1 MDIGIF
7 NTNSITNPMSFGEEG
22 GPKAE
27 KDSWEEEDSEIEDIF
42 DIQSCYSFHSSS
54 TIIREIK

>member
-1 MDIGIF
+1 MDIGISD
-7 NTNSITNPMSFGEEG
+7 TNSITNPMSFGQEG
-22 GPKAE
+22 RQKAE
-27 KDSWEEEDSEIEDIF
+27 RDSWEEEDSEIKDMF